1 MKSHAMSK
9 LQKTYPKILPP
20 EIEIACGDGWRP
32 LLDSLCSQI
41 QKHLDASPDVPQFRA
56 VQVKE
61 KFAEL
66 RFYANGGDQHCRD
79 LVETA
84 RIKSLEICEVCG
96 EPGTMIGTKWVSI
109 RCETHSGL

>member
-1 MKSHAMSK
+1 MKSDAMSG
-9 LQKTYPKILPP
+9 LQKTYPKILSP
-20 EIEIACGDGWRP
+20 EIEIGCLDGWVP
-32 LLDSLCSQI
+32 LLDSLCSNI
-41 QKHLDASPDVPQFRA
+41 QQHLDANPAIPQFRG

-84 RIKSLEICEVCG
+84 RIKSLETCEICG

-109 RCETHSGL
+109 RCEQHY